1 MNDTEEENR
10 GGISTFWNVT
20 YAHMCV
26 NGNAED
32 LSISCLCPR
41 QSISL
46 SLSSGQHCVC
56 MLVCRIE
63 YMYKCMHYKD
73 TCSSRS
79 WGKNH
84 VWTQNL
90 CMQVYL
96 VYACIF
102 EIKHLFTFIYAT
114 VIIPTFFEDEKGIV
128 CYCLSSSI
136 CPSVRQQFTSISYT
150 IDARI
155 TKPIFMIPLCI
166 QMVATC
172 LEFYYVFQFWNN
184 SDCRD
189 FTQKCNFSVNYSLVL
204 WFNLL

>member
-1 MNDTEEENR
+1 
-10 GGISTFWNVT
+10 
-20 YAHMCV
+20 MCV
-26 NGNAED
+26 NGNTED

-73 TCSSRS
+73 TCSSSS
-79 WGKNH
+79 WGKKS
-84 VWTQNL
+84 
-90 CMQVYL
+90 CMNAELVYL

-102 EIKHLFTFIYAT
+102 ESKHMFTFIYAT

-128 CYCLSSSI
+128 CYCSSSSVCRSI
-136 CPSVRQQFTSISYT
+136 CPSVRQQFISISYT

-155 TKPIFMIPLCI
+155 TKPICMIPLCI

-172 LEFYYVFQFWNN
+172 LKFYYVFQF
-184 SDCRD
+184 
-189 FTQKCNFSVNYSLVL
+189 
-204 WFNLL
+204 